1 VQLRPRYISAVSAA
15 DDYRI
20 STDPALLDIE
30 LIHRF
35 LSRDSYWAQNIPL
48 GVVQRSIAQ
57 SLCFGLYEAQR
68 QIGFAR
74 VVTDAATFAYL
85 ADVFIVPSHRRRG
98 LAKRLMAAVM
108 AHPDPR
114 PAARAVAS
122 ALGVRPLGIGNE
134 RLARTRAGRVRRR
147 VGRPVPIPRVAQWLS
162 HDPAQWWTR

>member
-1 VQLRPRYISAVSAA
+1 MQLRPRYISAVSAA

-85 ADVFIVPSHRRRG
+85 ADVFIVPSNRRRG

-108 AHPDPR
+108 AHPDLR
-114 PAARAVAS
+114 
-122 ALGVRPLGIGNE
+122 GVRRFMLATRDAHALYRQFGFAPPRNPQVLME
-134 RLARTRAGRVRRR
+134 RHEPQIYQPQQAPEPSSDTSTDG
-147 VGRPVPIPRVAQWLS
+147 
-162 HDPAQWWTR
+162 

>member
-1 VQLRPRYISAVSAA
+1 MSAA

-20 STDPALLDIE
+20 STDPALLDVG

-48 GVVQRSIAQ
+48 SVVQRSIAQ
-57 SLCFGLYEAQR
+57 SLCFGMYEAER

-85 ADVFIVPSHRRRG
+85 ADVFIVPSHRQRG

-108 AHPDPR
+108 AHPDLR
-114 PAARAVAS
+114 GLRRFMLATRDAH
-122 ALGVRPLGIGNE
+122 ALYGQFGFAPPQNPQVLME
-134 RLARTRAGRVRRR
+134 RHE
-147 VGRPVPIPRVAQWLS
+147 PQIYQAQ
-162 HDPAQWWTR
+162 PTEG